1 MINQAVAP
9 INRIE
14 QLNNF
19 QDAIQSRDALDR
31 LRAMQGL
38 IALPQ
43 IQRKGGGSIPQTAKK
58 LQDFGR
64 YGDSLLVHMHPT
76 ELEGLASLGKITV
89 NPVTG
94 LPEAWNP
101 LATIRRITRSKA
113 FKTLAPVVIGL
124 IAPQVLGMT
133 GASLFSGYGAGLTGA
148 AKYGLASA
156 IGGGL
161 GALAAGKKG
170 SDVTKSALI
179 SGLVG
184 GGMRYGSNLMQ
195 QKALANAIEADKA
208 ARAAEAAKSAQAG
221 QNITEA
227 AISPSVTNT
236 PTFARGPDPIKL
248 ASANPGAYSPTTGA
262 RLTTAYQPVI
272 SGPNIANVTGISS
285 AQASHPEFITG
296 GGPQPLSG
304 TLDPSSWQQAGQI
317 VRADPNQL
325 AQFAGGEKVNPM
337 LQEMTRKANMSM
349 TEGLVDQTMRYDPAT
364 GQTSFS
370 PMKTLGSVAKGMAP
384 GELASTYLDIEQA
397 EEDAEEQAKQQ
408 LAQMDYE
415 IDTGFGGQTVIRDP
429 SGVVLPA
436 HLSPQDILNIALG
449 RAVRPRY
456 VAGTTF
462 APTREVMGAA
472 HGGGIG
478 SIIYRQDS
486 GKTTVDF
493 DSTNPEHMNL
503 LDKTQR
509 GEMSKEDFYDTFDV
523 WPDQVI
529 GDMNESLP
537 PHIDIDEGEE
547 FKDVQNIKTGGP
559 IGRARGGE
567 FRGMVPGQGHGMED
581 NVYMPIKEGPKQI
594 GTLAVSP
601 REYVVDAHTMAAIGN
616 GNPTEGARVMD
627 GVVENVRK
635 RAYGSIQQPN
645 EINGLQA
652 LAPMMRGV

>member
-38 IALPQ
+38 VALPQ

-76 ELEGLASLGKITV
+76 ELEGLASLGRITV

-101 LATIRRITRSKA
+101 LRTIRKITRSKA
-113 FKTLAPVVIGL
+113 FKTLAPIVIGL
-124 IAPQVLGMT
+124 VAPQVLGMT

-161 GALAAGKKG
+161 GALAAGKRG

-208 ARAAEAAKSAQAG
+208 AKAAEAAKSAQAG
-221 QNITEA
+221 QTILE
-227 AISPSVTNT
+227 SS
-236 PTFARGPDPIKL
+236 G
-248 ASANPGAYSPTTGA
+248 
-262 RLTTAYQPVI
+262 TAYDPNVMFPAQSSSLGRVKNIPFGDLPENVIQPDNQLL
-272 SGPNIANVTGISS
+272 SYTGGR
-285 AQASHPEFITG
+285 PEFYGTF
-296 GGPQPLSG
+296 PKSEQPLSG

-317 VRADPNQL
+317 IRTDPNQL
-325 AQFAGGEKVNPM
+325 AQFAGGAKTTPM

-349 TEGLVDQTMRYDPAT
+349 TEGLVDQAMRYDPAT

-370 PMKTLGSVAKGMAP
+370 PLKTLGSVAKGMAP

-436 HLSPQDILNIALG
+436 YLSPQDILNIALG
-449 RAVRPRY
+449 RTVRPRY

-462 APTREVMGAA
+462 APTREAMGAA

-509 GEMSKEDFYDTFDV
+509 GEMSREDFYDTFNM
-523 WPDQVI
+523 WPDQII
-529 GDMNESLP
+529 GDMNEASP

-559 IGRARGGE
+559 IRMARGGE
-567 FRGMVPGQGHGMED
+567 FSGMVPGQGHGMED